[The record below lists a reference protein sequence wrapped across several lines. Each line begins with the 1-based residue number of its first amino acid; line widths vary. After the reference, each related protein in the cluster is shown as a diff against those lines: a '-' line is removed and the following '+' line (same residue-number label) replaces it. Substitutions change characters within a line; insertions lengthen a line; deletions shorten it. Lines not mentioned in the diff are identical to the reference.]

1 MVQICCISFVVN
13 LIYFEL
19 KCNEVQTVDA
29 LNSWSNDNYLKFN
42 PTQCKFMM
50 SRKRGKSAPQHTLF
64 LMGEPIEKVSSF
76 KYLGVTISD
85 DLTWSK
91 HIQTTVCHPKQEE
104 LLACYIDNSTTI
116 QVLPYSC
123 IYTKHKL
130 NHIWSMPV

>member
-85 DLTWSK
+85 DLTSSK
-91 HIQTTVCHPKQEE
+91 
-104 LLACYIDNSTTI
+104 AR
-116 QVLPYSC
+116 
-123 IYTKHKL
+123 
-130 NHIWSMPV
+130 